1 MSGEL
6 GYWRI
11 TGTAPGAEPIDA
23 VCAQMEPE
31 DAVRLTLT
39 AARAKNP
46 DVEPEGW
53 RFWCRRL
60 DVRGWVKWLCF
71 SIENGRARLL
81 VTA

>member
-1 MSGEL
+1 MLGEL

-11 TGTAPGAEPIDA
+11 LGEAPGAEPVHA
-23 VCAQMEPE
+23 MCAPMEPE

-46 DVEPEGW
+46 DVQPDGW

-60 DVRGWVKWLCF
+60 DVRDWVDRLCF
-71 SIENGRARLL
+71 TVENGRARRLF
-81 VTA
+81 A